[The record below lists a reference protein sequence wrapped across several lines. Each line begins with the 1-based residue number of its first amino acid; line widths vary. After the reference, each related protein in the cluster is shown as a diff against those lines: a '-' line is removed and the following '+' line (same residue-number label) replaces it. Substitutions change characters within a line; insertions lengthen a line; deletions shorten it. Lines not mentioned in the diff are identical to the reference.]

1 MDYDG
6 KNQYIYVRLIL
17 TTQIDKIFGYVQEDN
32 EKKGRSSSIRLKLA
46 ITLASLQ
53 YLYILKK

>member
-17 TTQIDKIFGYVQEDN
+17 TQIDKIFGYVQEDN

>member
-17 TTQIDKIFGYVQEDN
+17 TTQIDKRFGYVQEDN
-32 EKKGRSSSIRLKLA
+32 EKKGRSSSTRLKLA